1 MCSQTPGWHPP
12 SPTHHTLKCGPDW
25 LLCPG
30 RSDIETPLVAPGC
43 NYKGIQLE
51 WKVTHT
57 FRTGFVGLGPE
68 RELVSKPL
76 PRRVQETEAEGS
88 WCAWPFVSRRTW
100 GAPVGQE
107 TPVLFYPPQLQQG
120 PAFWPKVP
128 SKCTLCLFLS
138 FSLCEK
144 KRLQI
149 SRGCKLAAR
158 RPHSDLGH
166 VYLLRRYIYIFN

>member
-12 SPTHHTLKCGPDW
+12 SPTHQTLKCSPDW

-30 RSDIETPLVAPGC
+30 HSDIETPLVAPGC

-100 GAPVGQE
+100 GAPVGQSCS
-107 TPVLFYPPQLQQG
+107 TLHSYSKDQLSGLKSRASAPSACSSVSLF
-120 PAFWPKVP
+120 V
-128 SKCTLCLFLS
+128 
-138 FSLCEK
+138 
-144 KRLQI
+144 KR
-149 SRGCKLAAR
+149 RGYKSAEGA
-158 RPHSDLGH
+158 
-166 VYLLRRYIYIFN
+166 N

>member
-76 PRRVQETEAEGS
+76 PWRVQETEAEGS

-100 GAPVGQE
+100 GH
-107 TPVLFYPPQLQQG
+107 
-120 PAFWPKVP
+120 
-128 SKCTLCLFLS
+128 LS
-138 FSLCEK
+138 V
-144 KRLQI
+144 
-149 SRGCKLAAR
+149 R
-158 RPHSDLGH
+158 RPLFCSTLHSYSKDQLSDLKSRASAPSACSS
-166 VYLLRRYIYIFN
+166 VSLFVKRRGYKSTEGAN